1 MGKGPCGLHSWPG
14 SAWRGPFGS
23 WLLSGLPGRG
33 TAAADAG
40 AGAFLSDLSVKAID
54 QLTVAGLSR
63 EEKERRFRKLMVQG
77 FDIPAIGRFVLG
89 RYWRRAD
96 RPDRDAFLNIF
107 EDMIVFRFLPLFED
121 QAGDKLHV
129 GVVRPFG
136 NNTHLFNVSSELVRK
151 KGEPVQIDWRIRK
164 EGDQYKILDVIA
176 EGVSIAVTLRA
187 EYGSVLKQNG
197 GNVAEL
203 TQTLRKKLA
212 TL

>member
-1 MGKGPCGLHSWPG
+1 MARYGLARAFRVTALAGLVAVSVLP
-14 SAWRGPFGS
+14 ARGI
-23 WLLSGLPGRG
+23 
-33 TAAADAG
+33 AAGD

-54 QLTVAGLSR
+54 ELTVAGLSH
-63 EEKERRFRKLMVQG
+63 EEKEQRFRKLMVQG

-89 RYWRRAD
+89 RYWRTAG
-96 RPDRDAFLNIF
+96 RPDKDAFLSVF

-136 NNTHLFNVSSELVRK
+136 NDTRLFNVSSELERK
-151 KGEPVQIDWRIRK
+151 NGEPIQIDWRIRQ
-164 EGDQYKILDVIA
+164 EGGHYKILDVIA

-197 GNVAEL
+197 GNVPEL
-203 TQTLRKKLA
+203 TRTLREKLA

>member
-1 MGKGPCGLHSWPG
+1 MAGFGLARAFRVMAFAG
-14 SAWRGPFGS
+14 LVTVSA
-23 WLLSGLPGRG
+23 LPAHG

-40 AGAFLSDLSVKAID
+40 TFLSDLSVKAID

-63 EEKERRFRKLMVQG
+63 GQKEQRFRKLMVQG

-89 RYWRRAD
+89 RYWRAAG
-96 RPDRDAFLNIF
+96 RPDRDAFLNVF

-136 NNTHLFNVSSELVRK
+136 NDAHLFNVSSELVRK
-151 KGEPVQIDWRIRK
+151 KGEPIQIDWRVRK

-197 GNVAEL
+197 GNVADL
-203 TQTLRKKLA
+203 TRTLRKKLA